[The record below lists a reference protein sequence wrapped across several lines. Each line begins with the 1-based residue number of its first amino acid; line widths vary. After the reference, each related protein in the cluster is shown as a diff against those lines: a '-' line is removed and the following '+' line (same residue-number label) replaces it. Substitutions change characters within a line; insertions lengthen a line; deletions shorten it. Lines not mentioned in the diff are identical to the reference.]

1 MSGVK
6 ENRYAYLCDTH
17 KCNNCSFPECSHT
30 TDENY
35 RLHKEGTEMMLM
47 YSSDG
52 VNYYMEF
59 VKHPFL
65 DKKFNVKENNDDL
78 AR

>member
-1 MSGVK
+1 M
-6 ENRYAYLCDTH
+6 EDRYAYFCDTC
-17 KCNNCSFPECSHT
+17 KCDNCSFPICSHT

-35 RLHKEGTEMMLM
+35 RLHKERTEMRLL
-47 YSSDG
+47 YSLNG

-65 DKKFNVKENNDDL
+65 NKKFNIKESNNDL
-78 AR
+78 VR